1 MHDVINHLLKQ
12 GLNHEIKNYCL
23 ALNEI
28 QTRLSLPHM
37 KTVSIKFG
45 FFQKKNKLKY
55 CKPEFVCPIYFKRW
69 PY

>member
-28 QTRLSLPHM
+28 QT
-37 KTVSIKFG
+37 
-45 FFQKKNKLKY
+45 
-55 CKPEFVCPIYFKRW
+55 EFTAYENCIN
-69 PY
+69 